1 MPTKPTEPTSKEIY
15 KQTIELIGREKIFF
29 LFTGGSI
36 KPLIEA
42 SEYLWENGFNLI
54 GIDFRIAGVK
64 DLLKSLKKQGQKNL
78 GVFSISTRKEAR
90 IAINAGALFIF
101 TTHLDR
107 GIIRR
112 CKKEDLFHAIGAI
125 TPTEIFNAY
134 DLDAKAV
141 SIYPSGQMGGLSWL
155 IFLRET
161 FPKVK
166 FVPTD
171 KMSPYEASQYLKAG
185 AYAVAPIIDLDKVKE
200 PKELIREFSVTLGR
214 DDPSGRLY
222 K

>member
-1 MPTKPTEPTSKEIY
+1 MSKKPTEPTSKKIY
-15 KQTIELIGREKIFF
+15 KQIVELIERERIFF
-29 LFTGGSI
+29 LFTGDSI

-78 GVFSISTRKEAR
+78 GGFSISTRKEAR

-101 TTHLDR
+101 STHLDR

-112 CKKEDLFHAIGAI
+112 CNKESLFHAIGAL
-125 TPTEIFNAY
+125 TPTEISNAY
-134 DLDAKAV
+134 DLGANLV
-141 SIYPSGQMGGLSWL
+141 SIYPCEQMGGLSWFM
-155 IFLRET
+155 FLRKI

-171 KMSPYEASQYLKAG
+171 IMSPYEASQYLKAG
-185 AYAVAPIIDLDKVKE
+185 AYAVAPIIDLDRVKE

-222 K
+222 Q

>member
-64 DLLKSLKKQGQKNL
+64 DLLKSLKKRGQKNL

-141 SIYPSGQMGGLSWL
+141 SIYPSGQMGGLSWFM
-155 IFLRET
+155 FLREIL
-161 FPKVK
+161 
-166 FVPTD
+166 
-171 KMSPYEASQYLKAG
+171 S
-185 AYAVAPIIDLDKVKE
+185 
-200 PKELIREFSVTLGR
+200 
-214 DDPSGRLY
+214 
-222 K
+222 

>member
-1 MPTKPTEPTSKEIY
+1 MSKKPTERTSKKIY
-15 KQTIELIGREKIFF
+15 KQIVELIEREKIFF
-29 LFTGGSI
+29 LFTGDSI

-54 GIDFRIAGVK
+54 GIDFRIPGVK
-64 DLLKSLKKQGQKNL
+64 DLLKSIKRKGQRNL

-90 IAINAGALFIF
+90 VAMNAGAVFIF
-101 TTHLDR
+101 STHLDK

-112 CKKEDLFHAIGAI
+112 SKKENIFHAIGAL
-125 TPTEIFNAY
+125 TPTEILNAY
-134 DLDAKAV
+134 DLRVNAV
-141 SIYPSGQMGGLSWL
+141 SIYPSGHMGGLSWL
-155 IFLRET
+155 IFLREI
-161 FPKVK
+161 FPKLK
-166 FVPTD
+166 FIPTD

-200 PKELIREFSVTLGR
+200 PKALIREFSVTQGR

>member
-15 KQTIELIGREKIFF
+15 KQTIELIEREKIFF

-64 DLLKSLKKQGQKNL
+64 ALLKSVKRKGKRNL

-101 TTHLDR
+101 STHLDR

-112 CKKEDLFHAIGAI
+112 CNKESLFHAIGAL
-125 TPTEIFNAY
+125 TPTEISNAY
-134 DLDAKAV
+134 DLGANLV
-141 SIYPSGQMGGLSWL
+141 SIYPCEQMGGLSWFM
-155 IFLRET
+155 FLREI

-171 KMSPYEASQYLKAG
+171 KMSSYEASQYLKAG
-185 AYAVAPIIDLDKVKE
+185 AYAVAPIIDLERIKE
-200 PKELIREFSVTLGR
+200 PKELIREFSVNL
-214 DDPSGRLY
+214 S
-222 K
+222 KF

>member
-1 MPTKPTEPTSKEIY
+1 MLKKRTEPTSKEIY
-15 KQTIELIGREKIFF
+15 KQTVELIEREKIFF
-29 LFTGGSI
+29 LFTGDSI

-101 TTHLDR
+101 STHLDR

-112 CKKEDLFHAIGAI
+112 CNKESLFHAIGVL
-125 TPTEIFNAY
+125 TPTEISNAY
-134 DLDAKAV
+134 DLGANLV
-141 SIYPSGQMGGLSWL
+141 SIYPCEQMGGLSWFM
-155 IFLRET
+155 FLREI

-171 KMSPYEASQYLKAG
+171 KMSPYEASRYLKAG
-185 AYAVAPIIDLDKVKE
+185 AYAVAPTIDLDKVKE
-200 PKELIREFSVTLGR
+200 PKELIREFSVNL
-214 DDPSGRLY
+214 S
-222 K
+222 KF

>member
-1 MPTKPTEPTSKEIY
+1 MSNKPAEPTSKEIY
-15 KQTIELIGREKIFF
+15 KQTVELIEREKIFF
-29 LFTGGSI
+29 LFTGDSI

-54 GIDFRIAGVK
+54 GIDFRTPGVK
-64 DLLKSLKKQGQKNL
+64 NLLRSVKRKGQRNL

-90 IAINAGALFIF
+90 IAINAGAVFIF
-101 TTHLDR
+101 STHLDR

-112 CKKEDLFHAIGAI
+112 SKKENIFHAIGAL

-134 DLDAKAV
+134 DLGTEAV
-141 SIYPSGQMGGLSWL
+141 SIYPSGRMGWLSWL
-155 IFLRET
+155 LFLREN
-161 FPKVK
+161 FSKVK

-171 KMSPYEASQYLKAG
+171 TMSPYEAGQYLKAG

-200 PKELIREFSVTLGR
+200 PKELIREFSEIR
-214 DDPSGRLY
+214 
-222 K
+222 

>member
-1 MPTKPTEPTSKEIY
+1 MSKKPTERTSKKIY
-15 KQTIELIGREKIFF
+15 KQIVELIEREKIFF
-29 LFTGGSI
+29 LFTGDSI

-54 GIDFRIAGVK
+54 GIDFRIPGVK
-64 DLLKSLKKQGQKNL
+64 DLLKSIKRKGQRNL

-101 TTHLDR
+101 STHLDR

-112 CKKEDLFHAIGAI
+112 CNKESLFHAIGAL
-125 TPTEIFNAY
+125 TPTEISNAY
-134 DLDAKAV
+134 DIGANLV
-141 SIYPSGQMGGLSWL
+141 SIYPCEQMGGLSWFM
-155 IFLRET
+155 FLRKI

-171 KMSPYEASQYLKAG
+171 IMSPYEASQYLKAG
-185 AYAVAPIIDLDKVKE
+185 AYAVAPIIDLERIKE
-200 PKELIREFSVTLGR
+200 PKELIREFSVNL
-214 DDPSGRLY
+214 S
-222 K
+222 KF

>member
-15 KQTIELIGREKIFF
+15 KQTVELIEREKIFF
-29 LFTGGSI
+29 LFS
-36 KPLIEA
+36 
-42 SEYLWENGFNLI
+42 
-54 GIDFRIAGVK
+54 
-64 DLLKSLKKQGQKNL
+64 
-78 GVFSISTRKEAR
+78 
-90 IAINAGALFIF
+90 
-101 TTHLDR
+101 THLDR

-112 CKKEDLFHAIGAI
+112 CNKESLFHATGAL

-134 DLDAKAV
+134 DLGANLV
-141 SIYPSGQMGGLSWL
+141 SIYPCEQMGGLSWFM
-155 IFLRET
+155 FLRKI

-171 KMSPYEASQYLKAG
+171 IMSPYEASQYLKAG
-185 AYAVAPIIDLDKVKE
+185 AYAVAPIINLERIKE

-214 DDPSGRLY
+214 EDPSGRLY

>member
-1 MPTKPTEPTSKEIY
+1 MPKKLIELTSKEIY
-15 KQTIELIGREKIFF
+15 KRTIELIEKEKVI
-29 LFTGGSI
+29 LLASSNSH
-36 KPLIEA
+36 KSLLEA
-42 SEYLWENGFNLI
+42 SKYAEENGFSLFGVDYKVP
-54 GIDFRIAGVK
+54 GIK
-64 DLLKSLKKQGQKNL
+64 DMLKTLKRQGQRNL

-101 TTHLDR
+101 STHLDR

-112 CKKEDLFHAIGAI
+112 CNKESLFHAIGAL
-125 TPTEIFNAY
+125 TPTEISNAY
-134 DLDAKAV
+134 DLGANLV
-141 SIYPSGQMGGLSWL
+141 SIYPCEQMGGLSW
-155 IFLRET
+155 FMSLREI

-171 KMSPYEASQYLKAG
+171 TMSPYQASQYLKAG
-185 AYAVAPIIDLDKVKE
+185 AYAVAPIIDLDRVKE
-200 PKELIREFSVTLGR
+200 PTGLIQQFSVTQGR

>member
-29 LFTGGSI
+29 LFTGG
-36 KPLIEA
+36 
-42 SEYLWENGFNLI
+42 
-54 GIDFRIAGVK
+54 
-64 DLLKSLKKQGQKNL
+64 
-78 GVFSISTRKEAR
+78 
-90 IAINAGALFIF
+90 
-101 TTHLDR
+101 
-107 GIIRR
+107 
-112 CKKEDLFHAIGAI
+112 AI

-141 SIYPSGQMGGLSWL
+141 SIYPSGQMGGLSWFM
-155 IFLRET
+155 FLREI
-161 FPKVK
+161 FPKLK

-171 KMSPYEASQYLKAG
+171 KMSSYEASQYLKAG
-185 AYAVAPIIDLDKVKE
+185 AYAVAPIINLEKIKK

>member
-1 MPTKPTEPTSKEIY
+1 MSKKRTEPTSKEIY
-15 KQTIELIGREKIFF
+15 KRTIELIEKEKVI
-29 LFTGGSI
+29 LLASSNSH
-36 KPLIEA
+36 KSLLEA
-42 SEYLWENGFNLI
+42 SKYAEENGFPLF
-54 GIDFRIAGVK
+54 GIDYKVPGIK
-64 DLLKSLKKQGQKNL
+64 DMLKTLKKQGQKNL

-101 TTHLDR
+101 STHVDK

-134 DLDAKAV
+134 DLGAKAV

-171 KMSPYEASQYLKAG
+171 KMSPYEASQYLNAG
-185 AYAVAPIIDLDKVKE
+185 AYAVAPIIDLERIKD
-200 PKELIREFSVTLGR
+200 PKELIREFSVTQGR

>member
-1 MPTKPTEPTSKEIY
+1 MSKKPTERTSKKIY
-15 KQTIELIGREKIFF
+15 KQIVELIEREKIFF
-29 LFTGGSI
+29 LFTGDSI

-42 SEYLWENGFNLI
+42 SEYLWKNGFNLI
-54 GIDFRIAGVK
+54 GIDFRIPGVK
-64 DLLKSLKKQGQKNL
+64 DLLKSIKRKGQRNL

-101 TTHLDR
+101 STHADK

-112 CKKEDLFHAIGAI
+112 CNKESLFHAIGAL
-125 TPTEIFNAY
+125 TPTEISNAY
-134 DLDAKAV
+134 DLGANLV
-141 SIYPSGQMGGLSWL
+141 SIYPCEQMGGLSWFM
-155 IFLRET
+155 FLREI

-171 KMSPYEASQYLKAG
+171 KMSPYEASQYLNAG
-185 AYAVAPIIDLDKVKE
+185 AYAVAPIIDLERIKD

>member
-1 MPTKPTEPTSKEIY
+1 MSKKPTERTSKKIY
-15 KQTIELIGREKIFF
+15 KQIVELIEREKIFF
-29 LFTGGSI
+29 LFTGDSI

-54 GIDFRIAGVK
+54 GIDFRIPGVK
-64 DLLKSLKKQGQKNL
+64 DLLKSIKRKGQRNL

-101 TTHLDR
+101 STHLDR

-112 CKKEDLFHAIGAI
+112 CNKESLFHATGAL

-134 DLDAKAV
+134 NLGANLV
-141 SIYPSGQMGGLSWL
+141 SIYPCEQMGGLSWFM
-155 IFLRET
+155 FLRKI

-171 KMSPYEASQYLKAG
+171 IMSPYEASQYLKAG
-185 AYAVAPIIDLDKVKE
+185 AYAVAPIIDLDKVQE

>member
-1 MPTKPTEPTSKEIY
+1 MLKKPAEPTSKEIY
-15 KQTIELIGREKIFF
+15 KKTVELIEREKIFF
-29 LFTGGSI
+29 LFTGDSI

-42 SEYLWENGFNLI
+42 SEYLWEHGFNLI
-54 GIDFRIAGVK
+54 GIDFRIPGVK
-64 DLLKSLKKQGQKNL
+64 NLLKSVKRKGQRNL
-78 GVFSISTRKEAR
+78 GVFSISTRKDAR

-101 TTHLDR
+101 STHADK

-112 CKKEDLFHAIGAI
+112 CKKENLFHAIGAL

-134 DLDAKAV
+134 DLGAEAV
-141 SIYPSGQMGGLSWL
+141 SIYPSGRMGGLSWFML
-155 IFLRET
+155 LREI

-171 KMSPYEASQYLKAG
+171 TMSPYEASQCLKAG

-200 PKELIREFSVTLGR
+200 PKELIREFSVNLSKFR
-214 DDPSGRLY
+214 DTRI
-222 K
+222 